1 MKTRQSWKTISSISS
16 QDESSAS
23 PSCVV
28 PTLIRT
34 HTHTHAY
41 TATSRACTRGIRAT
55 KGWKRAQNAHLGKGV
70 AFATVVDSAATKHTP
85 LLACLDEREKK
96 GRIVDTREG
105 GRERRSWKPEDS
117 VIDALT
123 RTSAAIFFPRETL
136 ISFFR
141 TRWLIIII
149 LGRECVRACVE
160 DRMKF

>member
-1 MKTRQSWKTISSISS
+1 MKTRQSWKTISS

>member
-1 MKTRQSWKTISSISS
+1 MKTRQSWKTISS

-41 TATSRACTRGIRAT
+41 TATSRACTKGIRAT

-141 TRWLIIII
+141 TR
-149 LGRECVRACVE
+149 
-160 DRMKF
+160 

>member
-1 MKTRQSWKTISSISS
+1 M
-16 QDESSAS
+16 
-23 PSCVV
+23 
-28 PTLIRT
+28 
-34 HTHTHAY
+34 
-41 TATSRACTRGIRAT
+41 CTRGIRAT

-141 TRWLIIII
+141 TR
-149 LGRECVRACVE
+149 
-160 DRMKF
+160 